1 MSQCSVV
8 VLPGDL
14 PPLRADWT
22 HLLIRSGF
30 HVVDVDLPIA
40 DPAPLSVRACA
51 AVHAASPPGPLIVV
65 APPASTGILPA
76 VALAQRRAHRAVVT
90 YLLIDPVDDP
100 TGQDWPDAPVIAL
113 DSGAMPELA
122 HHARL
127 RGWEQAT
134 VGTPDDLVAVV
145 EEIAP

>member
-14 PPLRADWT
+14 PPQRIEWT
-22 HLLIRSGF
+22 SLLIRSGF
-30 HVVDVDLPIA
+30 HVIDVDLPLA

-51 AVHAASPPGPLIVV
+51 AVHAASPPGPLVIV
-65 APPASTGILPA
+65 APPASSGILSS
-76 VALAQRRAHRAVVT
+76 VGLAQRRAHRAVT
-90 YLLIDPVDDP
+90 AYLLIDPVDDP

-113 DSGAMPELA
+113 DSGALPDLA

-127 RGWEQAT
+127 RGWSQAS
-134 VGTPDDLVAVV
+134 VRTPDDLVAVV
-145 EEIAP
+145 EEVAP